1 MSIPLSDALL
11 VMSAL
16 TAVAAGYVILAN
28 VSRGVCNRVRRVS
41 ETKET
46 FRNRH
51 R

>member
-1 MSIPLSDALL
+1 MSIPVPDALL
-11 VMSAL
+11 AMSAL

-46 FRNRH
+46 SGNRT